1 MSDLVESGG
10 SKYTDKQ
17 RRDAV
22 AQYCALGNISAV
34 SKVLKIPRRTLSG
47 WTQQSW
53 WDEQV
58 GEVQQQITEEIKSR
72 AMRIASKAGEET
84 LDRLENGDVTM
95 VRNPD
100 YDNTKRKSQR
110 NPLYV
115 PIRTPVKAKDLSV
128 ITGIHIDKAVQLT
141 FPQTSK
147 AGGSDQL
154 LQLAEHFK
162 RISRESQVQ
171 GGNIVQKKEFGTVSE
186 Q

>member
-1 MSDLVESGG
+1 MSDLVETGG

-84 LDRLENGDVTM
+84 LDRLKNGDVTM
-95 VRNPD
+95 VRRRLPRQED
-100 YDNTKRKSQR
+100 S
-110 NPLYV
+110 
-115 PIRTPVKAKDLSV
+115 S
-128 ITGIHIDKAVQLT
+128 
-141 FPQTSK
+141 
-147 AGGSDQL
+147 
-154 LQLAEHFK
+154 
-162 RISRESQVQ
+162 
-171 GGNIVQKKEFGTVSE
+171 
-186 Q
+186 